1 MARYRS
7 APVPSAEMPSGIP
20 YILSNELAE
29 RFSFSGMRGILVVFM
44 TTYLMGREG
53 ELAIMGED
61 DAKTYYHLFIVAVYL
76 FPLVGAFIADM
87 FLGKYYTII
96 AFSLIYCL
104 GHGALALDDTRL
116 GLFAGL
122 ILIAVGSG
130 GIKPCVA
137 AHVGDQ
143 FGATNQHLLSKVFG
157 WFYFAINLGAL
168 ASALLTPLLLKHY
181 GPAWAFGV
189 PGAMMLLATLC
200 FRMGRNKF
208 VHIPPSGTGFVREAI
223 SPQALRAIGKL
234 SIVFGFLIVFWSLI
248 DQTGSAWVLQAQH
261 MDREFMG
268 IEWLPSQI
276 QAVNPLF
283 LMVLIVLFNYVL
295 YPAVEK
301 VVRLTPLR
309 KISVGLFGTAAGFS
323 IPVWIEAQI
332 QAGNTPNI
340 GWQLLSYGLLMASEV
355 LVSITFLEFSYTQA
369 PKQMKAVVSAMCYL
383 TVSAGNM
390 LTAAVNYLIQNEDGT
405 STLEGASY
413 YAFFTGMMLA
423 SAILFVFV
431 AYFYKEKRYVQDEE
445 VGGA

>member
-1 MARYRS
+1 
-7 APVPSAEMPSGIP
+7 
-20 YILSNELAE
+20 
-29 RFSFSGMRGILVVFM
+29 
-44 TTYLMGREG
+44 
-53 ELAIMGED
+53 
-61 DAKTYYHLFIVAVYL
+61 
-76 FPLVGAFIADM
+76 
-87 FLGKYYTII
+87 
-96 AFSLIYCL
+96 
-104 GHGALALDDTRL
+104 
-116 GLFAGL
+116 
-122 ILIAVGSG
+122 
-130 GIKPCVA
+130 
-137 AHVGDQ
+137 
-143 FGATNQHLLSKVFG
+143 
-157 WFYFAINLGAL
+157 
-168 ASALLTPLLLKHY
+168 
-181 GPAWAFGV
+181 
-189 PGAMMLLATLC
+189 MLLATLC
-200 FRMGRNKF
+200 FWMGRNKF

-223 SPQALRAIGKL
+223 SPQGLRAIGKL

-295 YPAVEK
+295 YPAVEQ

-383 TVSAGNM
+383 TVSAGNAYRCGK
-390 LTAAVNYLIQNEDGT
+390 L
-405 STLEGASY
+405 SY
-413 YAFFTGMMLA
+413 
-423 SAILFVFV
+423 S
-431 AYFYKEKRYVQDEE
+431 E
-445 VGGA
+445 